1 MILSVAR
8 QKRGTSTLVL
18 LGPSTTASRATT
30 SWKNLCSG
38 LGRPFFRMLFRVVSE
53 KCNRPMDTRIGWS
66 PRKASLIGK
75 NLFLDRSVWLCSTES
90 KLDWEESLPGPVS
103 LALLNLNPLL
113 L

>member
-38 LGRPFFRMLFRVVSE
+38 LGRPFFRKLFSVVSE

-75 NLFLDRSVWLCSTES
+75 NLFLDRSVWLCTCRSHCHRQERQR
-90 KLDWEESLPGPVS
+90 P
-103 LALLNLNPLL
+103 
-113 L
+113 